1 MEFLPKNSGP
11 TISFEE
17 IKMDTR
23 EMLMK
28 LCRVDG
34 NSGDE
39 KLAAKAAAEVLSQYG
54 KTHIDN
60 LGSVIC
66 EVAPEKNGRRVMLD
80 AHLDQIA
87 LIVINIEEN
96 GFLRTYPCGGID
108 RRGIFGTKVRVLGK
122 DGEYL
127 GIVCNVPP
135 HLQDKDG
142 KNPERD
148 EIFIDIGFCKEETEK
163 RVRLGD
169 RVMMCGK
176 WSDIGNGYV
185 TGPALDDRA
194 GCVTIIEALEI
205 LKDKELPCGLTAV
218 FSTREETGGQGAG
231 AAAFSVAPTEAIEI
245 DVGFGKTPDTTEI
258 NSKAMKKGPVIG
270 FSPILD
276 NELCRKLVTLAEKN
290 EIPFQCE
297 AMGGTSTGTNAD
309 EISVAGAG
317 VRTGLISIPQQYMHS
332 IIEKISVD
340 DVRNVG
346 RLLAAFVMEGGEE

>member
-1 MEFLPKNSGP
+1 
-11 TISFEE
+11 
-17 IKMDTR
+17 MDTK
-23 EMLMK
+23 EMLK
-28 LCRVDG
+28 TLCLVDG
-34 NSGDE
+34 NSGSE
-39 KLAAKAAAEVLSQYG
+39 KLAAKLSAEILSEYG
-54 KTHIDN
+54 KTYIDN

-66 EVAPEKNGRRVMLD
+66 EVAPKKNGRHVMLD

-127 GIVCNVPP
+127 GIVCSVPP
-135 HLQDKDG
+135 HLKDENS

-148 EIFIDIGFCKEETEK
+148 EIFIDLGLSKEETEK
-163 RVRLGD
+163 KVRLGD
-169 RVMMCGK
+169 RVMLCGK
-176 WSDIGNGYV
+176 YSNIGNGYV

-194 GCVTIIEALEI
+194 GCVTILEALEL

-218 FSTREETGGQGAG
+218 FSTREETGGQGAA

-245 DVGFGKTPDTTEI
+245 DVSFGKTPDTANVHSE
-258 NSKAMKKGPVIG
+258 MKKGPMIG

-276 NELCRKLVTLAEKN
+276 DELCRKLVELAQKN
-290 EIPFQCE
+290 DIPYQVE

-317 VRTGLISIPQQYMHS
+317 VRTGLVSIPQQYMHS
-332 IIEKISVD
+332 IIEKVSVD
-340 DVRNVG
+340 DVKNVG
-346 RLLAAFVMEGGEE
+346 RLLAAFVMEGGKE

>member
-1 MEFLPKNSGP
+1 
-11 TISFEE
+11 
-17 IKMDTR
+17 MDTK
-23 EMLMK
+23 EMLRT
-28 LCRVDG
+28 LCSVDG
-34 NSGDE
+34 NSGSE
-39 KLAAKAAAEVLSQYG
+39 KLAAKLSSDILSAYG
-54 KTHIDN
+54 KVHIDN

-66 EVAPEKNGRRVMLD
+66 EVSPKKNGRHVMLD

-122 DGEYL
+122 DGDYT
-127 GIVCNVPP
+127 GIVCSVPA
-135 HLQDKDG
+135 HAKDSNS

-148 EIFIDIGFCKEETEK
+148 EIFVDIGFDKAETEK

-169 RVMMCGK
+169 RVMLCGK
-176 WSDIGNGYV
+176 WSDIGNGFV
-185 TGPALDDRA
+185 TSPALDDRA
-194 GCVTIIEALEI
+194 GCVTILEALEI
-205 LKDKELPCGLTAV
+205 LKGKELPCGLTAV

-245 DVGFGKTPDTTEI
+245 DVGFGKTPDTNDI

-270 FSPILD
+270 FSPVLD
-276 NELCRKLVTLAEKN
+276 LDLCRKLVDIAEKN
-290 EIPFQCE
+290 EIPYQCE

-309 EISVAGAG
+309 DITSAGAG

-332 IIEKISVD
+332 IIEKVSVD
-340 DVRNVG
+340 DVKNVG
-346 RLLAAFVMEGGEE
+346 KLLAAFVMEGGNE